1 MDILTQ
7 IFINKSEKVAQRLTN
22 HLTNFINVVRFPAR
36 KNMLSLFDSNIVNLF
51 LNINRGRNKR
61 ANFVIFVVWYTLI
74 VGGSVSVEVL
84 VAWSIKSCLGPAEIA
99 SFVSLVLF
107 KNADAR

>member
-1 MDILTQ
+1 M
-7 IFINKSEKVAQRLTN
+7 AQRLTN
-22 HLTNFINVVRFPAR
+22 HLANLINEVRSPVG
-36 KNMLSLFDSNIVNLF
+36 KNMLSLFNSHIANLL
-51 LNINRGRNKR
+51 LNINKWRNKR

-99 SFVSLVLF
+99 SFVSLFLF
-107 KNADAR
+107 KNAERKVSPRFHLFVSDID